1 MVSKYS
7 LVMVQPSMNLKTDNR
22 AATRSWTYSGH
33 EPQDR
38 LSEAMSFL
46 NDPALDMLVARLLT
60 EQLSEVRDSALRQR
74 LRRAA
79 AESAS
84 IAWSTPYPL
93 LALPELFAEKEREAR
108 SQHERQQTIQRRNR
122 APLAYAE

>member
-1 MVSKYS
+1 MKTN
-7 LVMVQPSMNLKTDNR
+7 NLKL
-22 AATRSWTYSGH
+22 TRSWTYTGLDSQVRQ
-33 EPQDR
+33 P
-38 LSEAMSFL
+38 EATNFP
-46 NDPALDMLVARLLT
+46 NDPALDVLVARLLAD
-60 EQLSEVRDSALRQR
+60 QLRKVQDDALRER

-108 SQHERQQTIQRRNR
+108 AQHQRQQSIQQRNR
-122 APLAYAE
+122 APVAHVE